1 MGKNSNSLCSQGLVI
16 QQENLATGGRRQ
28 ARRRDPESRDPAGG
42 APGSASES
50 SRTATARGEGDG
62 AGGTRASRD
71 GAPHRAPTARG
82 RSGGQLSRR
91 RVWTGTRSAEL
102 KAENR
107 TARAVPAARRA
118 ETERCPRCFGGRA
131 ARLGRA
137 EARENSG
144 VKNGAKG
151 RQQPRQGATGR
162 SSGCEAARAAER
174 SQREAAG
181 TVRSGWCAH
190 WMPRGGRSSRGAER
204 RRQTGAP
211 PLGTGEPTG
220 PRGQEETRPGDR
232 IRGPEGH

>member
-1 MGKNSNSLCSQGLVI
+1 M
-16 QQENLATGGRRQ
+16 TGRRRQ
-28 ARRRDPESRDPAGG
+28 ARRRDPESRDPEGG

-62 AGGTRASRD
+62 RAAPGLLGTERHTGLRQPGGAPGDSPAAGGSGREPA
-71 GAPHRAPTARG
+71 APNG
-82 RSGGQLSRR
+82 RL
-91 RVWTGTRSAEL
+91 RSAQPGPCPQQDVL
-102 KAENR
+102 
-107 TARAVPAARRA
+107 RR
-118 ETERCPRCFGGRA
+118 ERRQRCFGGRA

-137 EARENSG
+137 EARENGG

-162 SSGCEAARAAER
+162 SSGWEAARAAER

-204 RRQTGAP
+204 RPQTGAP

-220 PRGQEETRPGDR
+220 PRGQVEPRPGDR